1 MDWVDR
7 VIPCFGTCMLAL
19 SFMALMLLGVY
30 AYIEWCNEYERA
42 KALKGEEGVKRAK
55 ALFYRAINSAEVD
68 TLIRKGDYLGEQLE
82 TIRATA
88 RRQQELEE
96 PYF

>member
-7 VIPCFGTCMLAL
+7 LIPCFGTCMMTLA
-19 SFMALMLLGVY
+19 FMALMLLGVY

-42 KALKGEEGVKRAK
+42 KALKAEEEVERVIE
-55 ALFYRAINSAEVD
+55 LFDRAINSAEVD

-82 TIRATA
+82 TIRDTA
-88 RRQQELEE
+88 RRQQELED
-96 PYF
+96 PYC

>member
-1 MDWVDR
+1 MDLVDR
-7 VIPCFGTCMLAL
+7 VIPCFGTCMMVLA
-19 SFMALMLLGVY
+19 FMALMLLGVY

-55 ALFYRAINSAEVD
+55 ELFYRAVNSAEVD

-82 TIRATA
+82 TVRATA
-88 RRQQELEE
+88 RKQQELEE
-96 PYF
+96 SYY

>member
-1 MDWVDR
+1 MDLVDR
-7 VIPCFGTCMLAL
+7 VIPCFGTCMLVL

-42 KALKGEEGVKRAK
+42 KALKGEGGVKRAK
-55 ALFYRAINSAEVD
+55 ELFYRAINSAEVD

-82 TIRATA
+82 TIRDTA
-88 RRQQELEE
+88 RRQQELED
-96 PYF
+96 PYC

>member
-7 VIPCFGTCMLAL
+7 VIPCFGTCMMVL

-42 KALKGEEGVKRAK
+42 KALKGEEGVKRARE
-55 ALFYRAINSAEVD
+55 LFYRAINSAEVD

-82 TIRATA
+82 TVRATA
-88 RRQQELEE
+88 RKQQELEE
-96 PYF
+96 SYY